1 MNRTERDRGAPEM
14 SAIDAA
20 DERAALVATFAAF
33 PGRLAGAAKA
43 RAAEWRPIPD
53 GEWGPNEAVR
63 HLIAVEHEVWRA
75 RLARL
80 AKEDDPHWTW
90 TEPGLAPGL
99 EDASLLEI
107 LTVFA
112 RRRARS
118 VATIRALDEAGWAR
132 FGTHATYG
140 RLDVAG
146 LLRLAI
152 DHDEEHL
159 AGIERA

>member
-1 MNRTERDRGAPEM
+1 MNRDELV
-14 SAIDAA
+14 DAF
-20 DERAALVATFAAF
+20 ATF

-43 RAAEWRPIPD
+43 RVADWHPIPA
-53 GEWGPNEAVR
+53 GEWGPSETVR
-63 HLIAVEHEVWRA
+63 HLIAVEDEVWRK

-99 EDASLLEI
+99 DDATLVEI

-112 RRRARS
+112 RRRART
-118 VATIRALDEAGWAR
+118 VATVRALDDAGWTR
-132 FGTHATYG
+132 FGTHETYG

-152 DHDEEHL
+152 DHDEEHAASL
-159 AGIERA
+159 TTG